1 MNYIDSSIFGGNIQL
16 VNEDQSEGQLVNKD
30 RSAAQLVNEDQSMV
44 QPEEDDPP
52 EEEGQVGRSD
62 LPAVGL
68 GGEESQGC
76 LYDCVND
83 CVAIDQ
89 LKAYRDCVD
98 FCGVTCE

>member
-1 MNYIDSSIFGGNIQL
+1 LNYIDSSIFGGNIQL
-16 VNEDQSEGQLVNKD
+16 VNEDQSEG
-30 RSAAQLVNEDQSMV
+30 QLVNEDQSMV